1 MFGRHQLR
9 RPRPVA
15 AVQIAWSQVALALL
29 FAAAATSLVV
39 VSLVGR
45 SPLVLPSVSLI
56 SIVCAAMVA
65 LLAWLKSSE
74 CDCDRMTLWDGLA
87 RINGRVRGP

>member
-9 RPRPVA
+9 RPGSVA
-15 AVQIAWSQVALALL
+15 AVQIAWSQVTLALL
-29 FAAAATSLVV
+29 FAAAATSLIV

-45 SPLVLPSVSLI
+45 SPLI

-65 LLAWLKSSE
+65 LLAWLNSSE
-74 CDCDRMTLWDGLA
+74 CDCDRITLWDGFA
-87 RINGRVRGP
+87 WINGRVRGP

>member
-9 RPRPVA
+9 RPGSVA
-15 AVQIAWSQVALALL
+15 AVQIAWPEVTLAPL

-39 VSLVGR
+39 VSLVVR
-45 SPLVLPSVSLI
+45 SPLVLPSVSFI

-65 LLAWLKSSE
+65 LLAWLKSSG
-74 CDCDRMTLWDGLA
+74 CDCDRITPGMGS
-87 RINGRVRGP
+87 RG